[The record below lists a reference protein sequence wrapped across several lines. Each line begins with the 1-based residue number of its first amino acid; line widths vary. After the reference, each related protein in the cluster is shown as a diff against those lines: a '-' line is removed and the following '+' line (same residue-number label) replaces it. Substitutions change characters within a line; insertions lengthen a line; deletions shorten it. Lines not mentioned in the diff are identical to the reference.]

1 MATSPDV
8 RQRACLREMDVIL
21 LKARNEKREFTP
33 AESQEFERL
42 TGEFDKLDEDRH
54 KFPDSGLLRSVTYH
68 PDGAESSD
76 DPTHRDAIF
85 GKGGRLTSGRFEELQ
100 QRCGMDATDW
110 RGFSGAEAEY
120 FQVLAS
126 QRWDPRLTK
135 RAGQSTLIDSEGGFG
150 VPAPL
155 AAAIFNTSLEQEI
168 IRPRARQFAMT
179 SRTLGIPAWDSGGD
193 HSGKQLFGG
202 IAAKWEGETSS
213 LDIQTAKLRKT
224 VLEARKLA
232 FLGKV
237 STELAEDSPS
247 FAQQFREAL
256 QEAATW
262 HLDDAFLNGEG
273 GSKPEGIRNSPAIV
287 TQAKETGQAAATIVW
302 ENVVGMWSRLW
313 ASSRNNSIWV
323 ANGDVIPQ
331 LYLMNIAVGTAGV
344 PVFQPASQPA
354 ATLFGRPILFTEKL
368 PTLGT
373 AGDILLV
380 DPMMYAV
387 GIRAEVDLRISP
399 DVYFTTDEL
408 AFRLRVRID
417 GKSLWDKALTPANG
431 TNTVSPFVQL
441 ATRS

>member
-150 VPAPL
+150 VPAPACSGNFQHQL
-155 AAAIFNTSLEQEI
+155 RTGDYKAESTAIRHDVQNA
-168 IRPRARQFAMT
+168 RYPRLGLRRGPFRQATVRRHSCEM
-179 SRTLGIPAWDSGGD
+179 GG
-193 HSGKQLFGG
+193 
-202 IAAKWEGETSS
+202 
-213 LDIQTAKLRKT
+213 
-224 VLEARKLA
+224 
-232 FLGKV
+232 
-237 STELAEDSPS
+237 
-247 FAQQFREAL
+247 
-256 QEAATW
+256 
-262 HLDDAFLNGEG
+262 
-273 GSKPEGIRNSPAIV
+273 
-287 TQAKETGQAAATIVW
+287 
-302 ENVVGMWSRLW
+302 
-313 ASSRNNSIWV
+313 
-323 ANGDVIPQ
+323 
-331 LYLMNIAVGTAGV
+331 
-344 PVFQPASQPA
+344 
-354 ATLFGRPILFTEKL
+354 
-368 PTLGT
+368 
-373 AGDILLV
+373 
-380 DPMMYAV
+380 
-387 GIRAEVDLRISP
+387 
-399 DVYFTTDEL
+399 
-408 AFRLRVRID
+408 
-417 GKSLWDKALTPANG
+417 
-431 TNTVSPFVQL
+431 
-441 ATRS
+441 